1 MVDVIQ
7 LYIDFTLRN
16 SELENRSKEQD
27 GVVICRWSR
36 LGI

>member
-7 LYIDFTLRN
+7 YLDFTLRN
-16 SELENRSKEQD
+16 SELENRGKEQD
-27 GVVICRWSR
+27 GVVIWWSR